1 MNLRIDR
8 DLPVP
13 IGVQL
18 RGLIEYGIACGE
30 LARGSRL
37 PSVRDLARRL
47 EVAPMTVSQV
57 YKELKEAGLLAARSG
72 HGTFVAAAV
81 PSRIEG
87 DRLSRLEPAI
97 DRLLA
102 EARAIGVGH
111 HELSGFLS
119 ARMLAASRR
128 PCPLRLVMLGLFA
141 DATRDYAQALQAR
154 LREGVQVEPVLLEA
168 VAGTPATRR
177 SVAEAD
183 LVLTFAHLRTR
194 VTGLLPDTLVATVS
208 FIPAERT
215 RAALAALD
223 PSARLCLVSLFP
235 AFLPIMKVGVRRFAP
250 HVATIVAAALDTPGL
265 DRLLGDADTVVY
277 ATGAES
283 VLARLAPGTR
293 VVEYRH
299 MPDPGDIDRTV
310 RPLLAR
316 LRAELPPDAA
326 TISARQAQEE
336 MPA

>member
-18 RGLIEYGIACGE
+18 RGLVEYGIACGE

-47 EVAPMTVSQV
+47 EVGPMTVSPV
-57 YKELKEAGLLAARSG
+57 YKELKAAGLLAMRPG
-72 HGTFVAAAV
+72 QGTFVAGSGAAE
-81 PSRIEG
+81 S
-87 DRLSRLEPAI
+87 DRLCRVRPAI
-97 DRLLA
+97 DRLIA
-102 EARAIGVGH
+102 EARSAGIGH
-111 HELSGFLS
+111 HELAALLN
-119 ARMLAASRR
+119 ARLLAATRR
-128 PCPLRLVMLGLFA
+128 ERTLRIVMIGLFA
-141 DATRDYAQALQAR
+141 EATRDYAQALQAR
-154 LREGVQVEPVLLEA
+154 LGEGVLVEPELLEA
-168 VAGTPATRR
+168 LEGPPSVRR
-177 SVAEAD
+177 SVADAD
-183 LVLTFAHLRTR
+183 LVLTFAHLRAR
-194 VTGLLPDTLVATVS
+194 VGGLLPETPVATVS

-223 PSARLCLVSLFP
+223 SSARLCLVSLFP

-250 HVATIVAAALDTPGL
+250 HVAGIVAAALDTPDL
-265 DRLLGDADTVVY
+265 DRLLGSADTVVY
-277 ATGAES
+277 ATGAEA

-316 LRAELPPDAA
+316 LRAIPPSDAA
-326 TISARQAQEE
+326 AAGSRPAEEE